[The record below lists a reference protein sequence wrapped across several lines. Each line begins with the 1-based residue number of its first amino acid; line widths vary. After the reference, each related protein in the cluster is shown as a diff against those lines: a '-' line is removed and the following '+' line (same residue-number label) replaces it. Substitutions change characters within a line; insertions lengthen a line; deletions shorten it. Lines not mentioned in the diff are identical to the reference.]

1 MSYKI
6 WSDTELEQLTKLY
19 PKGSIKELENLF
31 GRSWELIKARARK
44 IPVYRAPTIECC
56 PEQLI
61 IADYLLLKDRKQVQ
75 KKYKISVSMLYKI
88 LAKNKVELL
97 RPSIIIPVTDVEF
110 TKDYNTSR
118 ILDMAEKYKVTEW
131 GIRNKVKQL
140 KLGVSPFRQKRK
152 PTFTIEQLADIKQ
165 KYTVD
170 KILLKDIANQ
180 YAVNLSVIFSV
191 IQNNNWSL
199 PKEEIK
205 LRRMVGM
212 AKGKELNPGCYG
224 KTQKSIGDWLKTSTN
239 LDFISDRI
247 ILEGKEIDL
256 YNDNV
261 KTGIEYCGLY
271 WHNEHSHQPKLQNYH
286 YDKYIKAKEKG
297 VHLIT
302 IFEDEW
308 LNRNEQVK
316 GALLSILGKNTRRLY
331 ARKCNVKLIDK
342 LTGNKFYNDY
352 HIQGQSNLS
361 KWFAGLYY
369 EDELIGVLSFGLH
382 HRDTSKYTLD
392 RLCFKTNVSVA
403 GGTSKLF
410 KFLIEQSKL
419 TNLISWSDN
428 RWFQGKVYEK
438 LGFVKEMDMKPDYS
452 YVDNNKLGIRL
463 SKQSQKKSNTKCP
476 SNLTEKEWCTQRGLY
491 RIWDCGKTRWIWSR

>member
-1 MSYKI
+1 MIKDWTI
-6 WSDTELEQLTKLY
+6 QEELRLKQIYETATK
-19 PKGSIKELENLF
+19 E
-31 GRSWELIKARARK
+31 ELIAEFNTGWEKIKNKAQK
-44 IPVYRAPTIECC
+44 IGGLNRQKCKVDE
-56 PEQLI
+56 LKL
-61 IADYLLLKDRKQVQ
+61 IADYINGIPIIKLWTKYNISNPTLLSILRKNCVTKRNNNLTNINKEQFKIDYDKLTIQ
-75 KKYKISVSMLYKI
+75 KMVDKYNVSRPTIREFAKSLNLTRPSVFLYKQPKLLDYEDEICNKYVTLNTSMVI
-88 LAKNKVELL
+88 LAKEYKVN
-97 RPSIIIPVTDVEF
+97 PVTIF
-110 TKDYNTSR
+110 HTLHKHN
-118 ILDMAEKYKVTEW
+118 
-131 GIRNKVKQL
+131 VKI
-140 KLGVSPFRQKRK
+140 KEGV
-152 PTFTIEQLADIKQ
+152 
-165 KYTVD
+165 
-170 KILLKDIANQ
+170 
-180 YAVNLSVIFSV
+180 
-191 IQNNNWSL
+191 
-199 PKEEIK
+199 
-205 LRRMVGM
+205 
-212 AKGKELNPGCYG
+212 YG
-224 KTQKSIGDWLKTSTN
+224 ATQKSIGDWLKTSTN

-261 KTGIEYCGLY
+261 KTGIEYCGLH